1 MSLNIWRSIAI
12 KIYRGMLIICSLKKI
27 IKVRVW
33 SGVLVRQNNVTIHQ
47 NLNLRINILAR
58 DDERESVLLYL
69 NDNVWMI
76 ILQFLTNNEL
86 YQLKFLCR
94 RFYMIISLSPFFKK
108 LDYYREIA
116 HELLAQINFMNVL

>member
-1 MSLNIWRSIAI
+1 MSIV
-12 KIYRGMLIICSLKKI
+12 YFLKKI
-27 IKVRVW
+27 QKVRIW

-76 ILQFLTNNEL
+76 ILRFLTNNEL
-86 YQLKFLCR
+86 YQLKIF
-94 RFYMIISLSPFFKK
+94 ISTILY
-108 LDYYREIA
+108 DHIA
-116 HELLAQINFMNVL
+116 FTIL